1 MKTSEYHVGCGLA
14 GIYAGTIKKPG
25 EWKNKSEVTSEALR
39 SVAEYMVGKIK
50 PGDKAY
56 EITWTNQTTGNK
68 IRWVY
73 KLHFSYIL
81 AYLYMV

>member
-1 MKTSEYHVGCGLA
+1 MAEYHVGCGMA

-25 EWKNKSEVTSEALR
+25 EWKTKSEVTAEALR

-56 EITWTNQTTGNK
+56 EITWTNRTTGKK
-68 IRWVY
+68 IVLTCHREDADAV
-73 KLHFSYIL
+73 
-81 AYLYMV
+81 

>member
-1 MKTSEYHVGCGLA
+1 MGCCLA

-25 EWKNKSEVTSEALR
+25 EWKNKSEVTAEALR

-68 IRWVY
+68 IRWV
-73 KLHFSYIL
+73 L
-81 AYLYMV
+81 

>member
-1 MKTSEYHVGCGLA
+1 MKKSECHVGCGLA

-39 SVAEYMVGKIK
+39 SVAEFMLGKIK

-56 EITWTNQTTGNK
+56 EITWTNQTTGKK
-68 IRWVY
+68 IRWAY

>member
-1 MKTSEYHVGCGLA
+1 MGCGLA

-25 EWKNKSEVTSEALR
+25 EWKNKSEVTAEALR

-56 EITWTNQTTGNK
+56 EITWNHSEIGEK
-68 IRWVY
+68 IVLTCHREE
-73 KLHFSYIL
+73 SNESTET
-81 AYLYMV
+81 